1 MKKYQT
7 IRLSIFLLLT
17 MLLCWACVHDTKKTP
32 SESTSPTSPPV
43 EEESTFEYNPIWE
56 YDYEA
61 DTPIRV
67 DSASVDLTAED
78 AIQLVNKMYKDKVW
92 MDFVGQNGD
101 TLFVKIDTATVLTQ
115 QMGSAGA
122 REYLALAT
130 FTLTEPE
137 GIHLVSFDFKEGDH
151 AYPGVYGRNYFRKR

>member
-61 DTPIRV
+61 DSLVRV
-67 DSASVDLTAED
+67 DSASSNLTVEE
-78 AIQLVNKMYKDKVW
+78 AIQTINTMYKDKVQL
-92 MDFVGQNGD
+92 DFVKQNGD
-101 TLFVKIDTATVLTQ
+101 TLFVRIDTATVLTQ

-122 REYLALAT
+122 RAYMSVAL
-130 FTLTEPE
+130 FTLTEPKE
-137 GIHLVSFDFKEGDH
+137 VQMVHFDFEEGDH
-151 AYPGVYGRNYFRKR
+151 ATPG